1 MGTHGCR
8 PLAVATVAGLLAVGL
23 TACSSP
29 PEPDPKAESLAE
41 ALETG
46 DLTEVAWTDSE
57 AIDLS
62 MLGELTELPRT
73 VRVTEVGEPRVDGDG
88 EVADVALEWSWDLDG
103 DGTADWTY
111 PAAALL
117 VTDDEGEW
125 TAIADPALVSSELR
139 PGGTLT
145 LARTTGDRAAVLDG
159 EGTAIVTERPVFRV
173 GVDKVH
179 LEDASEAELR
189 ESAEAVAAL
198 AGYDEP
204 ADFAERVAAAG
215 PRAFVEAIVV
225 REGSDE
231 VDLDAVREI
240 PGGVAIADELP
251 LAPTSAFARA
261 LLGRAGPAT
270 QEVVEASE
278 GRVEAGDL
286 TGLSGLQQQYDPV
299 LAGLPGLQI
308 VEQVEGGDDVVLFE
322 RPAADGTDLQLTLS
336 IPVQEAAEAALAE
349 IDQPAGLV
357 ALRPST
363 GEILAAASGPG
374 SEGLNTA
381 MLASLAPG
389 STYKI
394 VTALALLRAGVGPDD
409 ILSCPAEATVD
420 GYSIG
425 NYPDYPPAMLGEI
438 TMTEAIA
445 HSCNTALV
453 GSVDELSAEAMSEA
467 AQSLGLGRGPAGSWP
482 GFLGSYP
489 DDATG
494 TGLAASL
501 IGQGEV
507 LASPLAM
514 ATLAASVA
522 AGATVT
528 PSVVLGPSEVADD
541 VAAVSAPS
549 APLTA
554 EEAAALQDYM
564 AAVVAEGT
572 GILLGDV
579 PGEPI
584 RAKTGSA
591 EAGSGDDAR
600 VDSWMTAYRSDL
612 AVAVLV
618 QAGGHGSGQAGG
630 AVEDFF
636 RALD

>member
-1 MGTHGCR
+1 MSIPGRR
-8 PLAVATVAGLLAVGL
+8 PLAAAAVTALLAVTL
-23 TACSSP
+23 TACSST
-29 PEPDPKAESLAE
+29 PEPDPQAESLAR

-46 DLTEVAWTDSE
+46 DLTTVAWTGGESLE
-57 AIDLS
+57 LT
-62 MLGELTELPRT
+62 MLGELAELSRT
-73 VRVTEVGEPRVDGDG
+73 VRVTEVGEPREDGDG
-88 EVADVALEWSWDLDG
+88 EVVDVALEWAWDLDA

-111 PAAALL
+111 PTAAVL
-117 VTDDEGEW
+117 VTGEDDEW
-125 TAIADPALVSSELR
+125 TAVADPAAVAPGLR
-139 PGGTLT
+139 PGGTLA
-145 LARTTGDRAAVLDG
+145 LARTTGERAAVLDG
-159 EGTAIVTERPVFRV
+159 EGTAIVTERTVLRV
-173 GVDKVH
+173 GIDKVH
-179 LEDASEAELR
+179 LEDASEAQLR
-189 ESAEAVAAL
+189 ESAEAVATL
-198 AGYDEP
+198 AGYAEP
-204 ADFAERVAAAG
+204 GDFAERAVAAG

-231 VDLDAVREI
+231 VDLDAVRAI
-240 PGGVAIADELP
+240 PGGVSIADEIP
-251 LAPTSAFARA
+251 LAPTATFARA

-278 GRVEAGDL
+278 GRVVAGDL

-299 LAGLPGLQI
+299 LAGLPGLQV
-308 VEQVEGGDDVVLFE
+308 VERVEDAEDAVLFE
-322 RPAADGTDLQLTLS
+322 RPAADGEDLQLTLS
-336 IPVQEAAEAALAE
+336 VPVQEAAEAALAG
-349 IDQPAGLV
+349 IDAPAGLV

-389 STYKI
+389 STFKI

-409 ILSCPAEATVD
+409 VVSCPPQVTVD

-425 NYPDYPPAMLGEI
+425 NYPDYPEAMLGEI

-453 GSVDELSAEAMSEA
+453 GSVDLLSAGAMAEA

-489 DDATG
+489 ADATG

-514 ATLAASVA
+514 ATVAASVA
-522 AGATVT
+522 AGSTVT
-528 PSVVLGPSEVADD
+528 PTLVLGPAAVADD
-541 VAAVSAPS
+541 GAAVPAPS
-549 APLTA
+549 VPLTA
-554 EEAAALQDYM
+554 DEAAVLQDYL
-564 AAVVAEGT
+564 AAVVDQGT
-572 GILLGDV
+572 GILLADI
-579 PGEPI
+579 PGGPI
-584 RAKTGSA
+584 HAKTGSA
-591 EAGSGDDAR
+591 EAGSGEDAR

-618 QAGGHGSGQAGG
+618 QGGGHGSGVAGA
-630 AVEDFF
+630 AVEEFL
-636 RALD
+636 RARG